1 MPPETDLIKQ
11 QMSQTRAALSEKLET
26 LENKVLGTVNTT
38 TDTVSLTVQNV
49 GSTVTQTVQEVGAT
63 VRETTQ
69 GIRAT
74 MHEAMS
80 TLHDTLDMSRQV
92 HQHPWVMVGGSV
104 LAGYVGGVL
113 LDNLEHG
120 HLPSL
125 PALAAAPEQFLPR
138 DSEVREHLEAQPP
151 GRRTGSSLFKALAES
166 FAPELDKLKRAA
178 LGMALGVVR
187 DKLSE
192 SVPPQMRE
200 NFTELMDRVTVKLGG
215 EPPPPGAM
223 FGQGEEHEEGNGA
236 RMARSMGMG

>member
-11 QMSQTRAALSEKLET
+11 QMGQTRAALSEKLEN
-26 LENKVLGTVNTT
+26 LENKVFGTVHTT
-38 TDTVSLTVQNV
+38 TDTVEQTVQSV
-49 GSTVTQTVQEVGAT
+49 GNTVTQTVQEVGAT
-63 VRETTQ
+63 VRETTHNL
-69 GIRAT
+69 RAT
-74 MHEAMS
+74 MQETLS
-80 TLHDTLDMSRQV
+80 TLHDALDVSRQM
-92 HQHPWVMVGGSV
+92 HQHPWVLVGGSV

-120 HLPSL
+120 RLPSL
-125 PALAAAPEQFLPR
+125 PALPAAPEQFLPR
-138 DSEVREHLEAQPP
+138 GSEVREHLEAQPP
-151 GRRTGSSLFKALAES
+151 GPRTGSTFFKALAES

-223 FGQGEEHEEGNGA
+223 FGQDDEHEEGNGA
-236 RMARSMGMG
+236 RMARSMGVG